1 MSGKARIGQFF
12 RDHMGKVVTIA
23 QIREASGIQSAPRRI
38 RELREE
44 GWPIDTQN
52 DDASLG
58 QGEYRLTGEPPPPD
72 QRRKPRRISKR
83 IRAQVLDRDGSTCQM
98 CGLGVDDDDP
108 LDPRRKVR
116 LHIDHI
122 RDRAHD
128 GPDTPDNYRVLCS
141 HCNEGARDSLPEPPS
156 WSWLL
161 SQVRRASIDVQR
173 KLLAWL
179 RKRFGE

>member
-1 MSGKARIGQFF
+1 MSGKARIGQYFL
-12 RDHMGKVVTIA
+12 DHVGEVVTIA
-23 QIREASGIQSAPRRI
+23 EIRKASGIQSAPRRV

-44 GWPIDTQN
+44 GWPIDTHN
-52 DDASLG
+52 DDARLKP
-58 QGEYRLTGEPPPPD
+58 GEYRLTDKPPPREL
-72 QRRKPRRISKR
+72 RRKPRRISKR
-83 IRAQVLDRDGSTCQM
+83 IRAQVLDRDGSTCQL
-98 CGLGVDDDDP
+98 CGAGVGDDDP
-108 LDPRRKVR
+108 LDPSRTIR

-128 GPDTPDNYRVLCS
+128 GPDTADNYRVLCS
-141 HCNEGARDSLPEPPS
+141 HCNEGARDFLAEPPS

-161 SQVRRASIDVQR
+161 SQVRRASVDVQR